1 MTDRRS
7 LLLTLG
13 LLPWTGLRAHVE
25 HENWDVVVIGSGA
38 AGLSAAA
45 AASESGLRV
54 LVLEKQGTVGGSSR
68 IASSRS
74 TAHTGLAV
82 ICPFFPT
89 EKVTSVPCSISP

>member
-54 LVLEKQGTVGGSSR
+54 LVLEK
-68 IASSRS
+68 
-74 TAHTGLAV
+74 
-82 ICPFFPT
+82 
-89 EKVTSVPCSISP
+89 